1 MVGAE
6 IPVIDPVLEHVK
18 ERPMRRGAKP
28 AQAKVE
34 PKLPVACTSPKN
46 GGSRVGDLEP
56 IPGIATVPRRPMMRR
71 LAQPAVAVALLF
83 STWAFGPHVGA
94 AEATPEGQMVWAFHV
109 TLAPRWLDP
118 AETES
123 VVTPFKILYAL
134 HDAMVKPMPAGLN
147 TPSLA
152 ESWSV
157 SPDGASYEFVLRQG
171 AKFHNGDPVTA
182 EDVKFS
188 FERYRGGAVKLLKDK
203 VKEVHVID
211 PRRIRFQLRAP
222 WPDFMTFYGTTAAGA
237 GWIVPKKY
245 VESVGNEGFKKAPIG
260 AGPYRFVSFT
270 PGVELVLEAFEGYWR
285 KAPSVKRLVFKSVPD
300 ETTRAA
306 ALKRGEVD
314 VAYFLT
320 GPVAEEVRRTPG
332 LRLVATRTNGVFF
345 LDFTEQW
352 DPKSPWHDQRL
363 RLAASLAIDRKT
375 VNEAEQLGFAGITGN
390 IVPRAMEFAL
400 PIDPHP
406 YDPKRAKQLLV
417 EAGYPNGF
425 DAGDLTPQPPYFSM
439 AEAVSNYLGAIGIR
453 TRVRTLERAAFLS
466 SWGEKKLRGVVLGG
480 TGAGGNAA
488 TRIELLATRGG
499 RYAYGVLPEVEDLFQ
514 RQARELDRKKRE
526 ELLHRIQRTL
536 HDRVVFA
543 PIWENGFIRGVG
555 PRVDEP
561 ALTLIPAYPYSAPYE
576 DVRLKRP

>member
-1 MVGAE
+1 MATSCGRVAKRAY
-6 IPVIDPVLEHVK
+6 P
-18 ERPMRRGAKP
+18 RP
-28 AQAKVE
+28 
-34 PKLPVACTSPKN
+34 S
-46 GGSRVGDLEP
+46 
-56 IPGIATVPRRPMMRR
+56 PRRPSKSSARSMPARASPSRRTSGRSCAARVSDLREAPYLYRPARRPSMRS
-71 LAQPAVAVALLF
+71 LARSTIAAALLF
-83 STWAFGPHVGA
+83 STWAFGVPARA
-94 AEATPEGQMVWAFHV
+94 AEAAPAGQMVWAFHV

-123 VVTPFKILYAL
+123 VATPFKILYAL
-134 HDAMVKPMPAGLN
+134 HDALVNPMPAGLN
-147 TPSLA
+147 TPCLA

-188 FERYRGGAVKLLKDK
+188 FERYRGGAAKLLKDK
-203 VKEVHVID
+203 VKEVQIVD
-211 PRRIRFQLRAP
+211 ARRIWFLLKEP
-222 WPDFMTFYGTTAAGA
+222 WPDFMTFYGPTAAGA

-245 VESVGNEGFKKAPIG
+245 VESVGEEGFKKAPIG

-270 PGVELVLEAFEGYWR
+270 PGVELVLEAFDGYWR
-285 KAPSVKRLVFKSVPD
+285 KEPSVKRLVFRSVPD

-332 LRLVATRTNGVFF
+332 LKLVATRTNGVFF
-345 LDFTEQW
+345 LDFVEQW
-352 DPKSPWHDQRL
+352 DPKSPWHDQRV

-390 IVPRAMEFAL
+390 IVPRAMEFAI

-425 DAGDLTPQPPYFSM
+425 DGGDLTPQPPYYSM
-439 AEAVSNYLGAIGIR
+439 AEAVSNYLGAIGIK

-514 RQARELDRKKRE
+514 QQARELDRKKRE
-526 ELLHRIQRTL
+526 ALLHQIQRIL

-555 PRVDEP
+555 PKVDEP
-561 ALTLIPAYPYSAPYE
+561 ALTLIPSYPYSAPYE
-576 DVRLKRP
+576 DVRLKP

>member
-1 MVGAE
+1 
-6 IPVIDPVLEHVK
+6 
-18 ERPMRRGAKP
+18 
-28 AQAKVE
+28 
-34 PKLPVACTSPKN
+34 
-46 GGSRVGDLEP
+46 
-56 IPGIATVPRRPMMRR
+56 MRR
-71 LAQPAVAVALLF
+71 LARSIIAVALIG
-83 STWAFGPHVGA
+83 SIWTFGPQVSA
-94 AEATPEGQMVWAFHV
+94 AEAAPEGQMVWAFHV

-118 AETES
+118 ADTES
-123 VVTPFKILYAL
+123 VATPFKILYAL
-134 HDAMVKPMPAGLN
+134 HDALVKPMPGGLN
-147 TPSLA
+147 TPCLA

-157 SPDGASYEFVLRQG
+157 SPDGTSYEFVLRSG
-171 AKFHNGDPVTA
+171 AKFHNGDAVTT

-188 FERYRGGAVKLLKDK
+188 FERYRGGAEKLLKEK
-203 VKEVHVID
+203 VKEVQVVD
-211 PRRIRFQLRAP
+211 ARRVRFHLKAP

-245 VESVGNEGFKKAPIG
+245 VESVGDEGFKKAPIG

-285 KAPSVKRLVFKSVPD
+285 KAPSVKRLIFKSVPD

-306 ALKRGEVD
+306 ALTRGEVD

-332 LRLVATRTNGVFF
+332 LKLVATRTNGVFF
-345 LDFTEQW
+345 LYFAEQW
-352 DPKSPWHDQRL
+352 DSKSPWHDQRV
-363 RLAASLAIDRKT
+363 RRAASLALDRKSI
-375 VNEAEQLGFAGITGN
+375 NEAEQLGFAGITGN

-406 YDPKRAKQLLV
+406 YDPKRARQLLV

-425 DAGDLTPQPPYFSM
+425 DGGDLTPNPPYFSM
-439 AEAVSNYLGAIGIR
+439 AEAAANNLAAIGIR
-453 TRVRTLERAAFLS
+453 TRVRTMERAAFLS

-499 RYAYGVLPEVEDLFQ
+499 RYAYGAIPEVDDLFD
-514 RQARELDRKKRE
+514 RQAKELDRKKRE
-526 ELLHRIQRTL
+526 ELLHQIQRIL
-536 HDRVVFA
+536 YDRVVFA

-555 PRVDEP
+555 PRVDEA

-576 DVRLKRP
+576 DVRLKRQ